1 MPSKRRSQRQRRQ
14 RRSVRGGDDSGAA
27 ASGIKA
33 FGDMGEQVRGD
44 DGSIQLRQGGN
55 PIPMQTKGGSRQKK
69 GGKSVLMDVAVP
81 AVLLYANNN
90 IYKNKTS
97 KDSKKSR
104 KFSRS
109 TRRYRK

>member
-1 MPSKRRSQRQRRQ
+1 MRAGGRNNRQQ
-14 RRSVRGGDDSGAA
+14 
-27 ASGIKA
+27 
-33 FGDMGEQVRGD
+33 
-44 DGSIQLRQGGN
+44 
-55 PIPMQTKGGSRQKK
+55 

-97 KDSKKSR
+97 NKSR
-104 KFSRS
+104 KFRRS

>member
-1 MPSKRRSQRQRRQ
+1 MSNKKRTRTRTQKRRRN
-14 RRSVRGGDDSGAA
+14 VRGGDGGAT
-27 ASGIKA
+27 G
-33 FGDMGEQVRGD
+33 FGEYTYGGPGDQHRGQ
-44 DGSIQLRQGGN
+44 DGSISMRAGGRNNRQQGGRN
-55 PIPMQTKGGSRQKK
+55 NRQQ

-97 KDSKKSR
+97 NKSR
-104 KFSRS
+104 KFRRS

>member
-1 MPSKRRSQRQRRQ
+1 MSNKKRTRTQKQRRN
-14 RRSVRGGDDSGAA
+14 VRGGGDGGAT
-27 ASGIKA
+27 G
-33 FGDMGEQVRGD
+33 FGEYTYGGPGEQLRGP
-44 DGSIQLRQGGN
+44 DGSISMRTGGRN
-55 PIPMQTKGGSRQKK
+55 NRKQ

-97 KDSKKSR
+97 NKSR
-104 KFSRS
+104 KFRRS

>member
-14 RRSVRGGDDSGAA
+14 RRSVRGGVGASEYA
-27 ASGIKA
+27 EGVYGKA
-33 FGDMGEQVRGD
+33 GEQVVGP
-44 DGSIQLRQGGN
+44 DGAIAMKGGN
-55 PIPMQTKGGSRQKK
+55 PMPMLKGGSRQKK